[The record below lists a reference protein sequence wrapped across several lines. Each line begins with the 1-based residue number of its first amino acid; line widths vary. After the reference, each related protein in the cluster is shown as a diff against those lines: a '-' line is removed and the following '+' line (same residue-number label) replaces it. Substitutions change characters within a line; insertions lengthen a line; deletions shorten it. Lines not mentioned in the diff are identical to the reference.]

1 MSVTLKISHPDGK
14 SGLLKIGSEF
24 VLRIIYVIGEGNVN
38 EATDVRG
45 PLDVV
50 ALHQNCHALSTQSRQ
65 NHSKFQHN
73 VLSRPR
79 AQISSLITL
88 AAFVVRGKEHTGE
101 VRCGQ
106 LFEFLDKCIPTARN
120 VLYYD
125 GL

>member
-24 VLRIIYVIGEGNVN
+24 VLRIIYVIGEWNVN

-45 PLDVV
+45 SLDVV
-50 ALHQNCHALSTQSRQ
+50 TLDQNCHALSTQSRQ
-65 NHSKFQHN
+65 YHSKFQHN

-79 AQISSLITL
+79 ARISSVVTL
-88 AAFVVRGKEHTGE
+88 AAFVVGGKEHTGE
-101 VRCGQ
+101 VCYGQ
-106 LFEFLDKCIPTARN
+106 LFEFLDKCIPTTRN
-120 VLYYD
+120 VLQDD